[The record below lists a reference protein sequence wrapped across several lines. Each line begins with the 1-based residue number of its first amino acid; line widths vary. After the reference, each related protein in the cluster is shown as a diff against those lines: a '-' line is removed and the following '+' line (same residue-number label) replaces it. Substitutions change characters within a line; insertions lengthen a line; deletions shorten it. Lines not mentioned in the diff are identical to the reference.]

1 MTTNEILPDLE
12 NKGFYQIVNKIK
24 KLTAM
29 DQLNLELECTG
40 YLKDLVDYANKHMLK
55 GFRLRLV
62 MEEV

>member
-1 MTTNEILPDLE
+1 MKKDEEFKRGLTVRE
-12 NKGFYQIVNKIK
+12 KIK

-55 GFRLRLV
+55 SFRLRLV